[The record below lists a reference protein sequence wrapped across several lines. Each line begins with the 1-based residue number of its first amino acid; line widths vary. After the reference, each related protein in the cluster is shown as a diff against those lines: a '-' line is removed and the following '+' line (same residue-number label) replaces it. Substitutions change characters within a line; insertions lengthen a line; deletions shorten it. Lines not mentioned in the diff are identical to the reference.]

1 MVLPGAALFAYNPFQ
16 ENLDNV
22 VYPILWSGSNI
33 TWNLNPSFG
42 SNVHIAGISSLGTE
56 VDQAFNVWTTTPLG
70 STSINTLSITRGP
83 DTIPSKT
90 DPDMNDCVNI
100 VSFAPSSAVEFS
112 TGTIAFTQLTIAVG
126 TPPFDY
132 DCTSAPL
139 TRTSNVHAAIVDA
152 DMMFNPA
159 EPFSTAAQT
168 PADEF
173 DLIATASHEF
183 GHMLGL
189 DHSGIAHTMMF
200 PFGDFG
206 VGQQRTLE
214 VDDVVGAGF
223 LYPAAAFGTMTGV
236 ISGTVT
242 RGGTGLFAAHVVA
255 VDKDTGE
262 AVVDGLTFPD
272 GSYVLDGVP
281 PGTYNILTLPVS
293 GVYEIDSF
301 SGWPCGFASDPS
313 DCSGIPQNPIDYT
326 GTFH

>member
-1 MVLPGAALFAYNPFQ
+1 MGNWGAT
-16 ENLDNV
+16 D
-22 VYPILWSGSNI
+22 
-33 TWNLNPSFG
+33 T
-42 SNVHIAGISSLGTE
+42 
-56 VDQAFNVWTTTPLG
+56 VD
-70 STSINTLSITRGP
+70 I
-83 DTIPSKT
+83 
-90 DPDMNDCVNI
+90 
-100 VSFAPSSAVEFS
+100 
-112 TGTIAFTQLTIAVG
+112 
-126 TPPFDY
+126 
-132 DCTSAPL
+132 
-139 TRTSNVHAAIVDA
+139 
-152 DMMFNPA
+152 
-159 EPFSTAAQT
+159 
-168 PADEF
+168 
-173 DLIATASHEF
+173 SHEF

-262 AVVDGLTFPD
+262 ALVDGLTFPD

-301 SGWPCGFASDPS
+301 SGWTCGFASDPS
-313 DCSGIPQNPIDYT
+313 DCSGTPQNPTDYT